1 MQDMIFKLA
10 AGWFSLGVCCAQA
23 ADVSV
28 NITREIRPGV
38 YGQINIG
45 NSPPPQILYPQPVII
60 VSQPRSVPVT
70 PVYFHVPPGHAK
82 NWKKHCRKY
91 NACAQPVYFVKSEE
105 YESGYDRKRWKK
117 KDHDD
122 YDRHD
127 SNDDRKK
134 WKKKEKHDD

>member
-1 MQDMIFKLA
+1 MRYMIFKLA
-10 AGWFSLGVCCAQA
+10 TGWLSLGVCCAQA
-23 ADVSV
+23 SDVSV

-45 NSPPPQILYPQPVII
+45 NSPPPQILYPQPVVI

-82 NWKKHCRKY
+82 NWKKHCRRY

-105 YESGYDRKRWKK
+105 YAPDYDRKKWKK
-117 KDHDD
+117 KHHEE
-122 YDRHD
+122 HD
-127 SNDDRKK
+127 SDDDRKK